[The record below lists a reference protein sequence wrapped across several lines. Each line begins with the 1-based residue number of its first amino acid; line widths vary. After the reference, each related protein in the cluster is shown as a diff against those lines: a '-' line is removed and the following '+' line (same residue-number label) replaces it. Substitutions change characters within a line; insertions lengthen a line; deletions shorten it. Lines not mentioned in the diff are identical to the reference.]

1 MPTSKPVHADV
12 EKFDKDVREART
24 KGSNVAPI
32 LERALRNEIAARGES
47 VEHLEDAAAGLLQEI
62 QSSFGQLNEKFD
74 TLQGIMSNYVQE
86 TKRFSEETAKSQK
99 LRDEQIDKELTSLKE
114 GLHQVEVNVGALLG
128 EVSRNNSQDNDQD
141 KEITGVKSLILTTKE
156 EQEKEIT
163 GVKDLALTVKKDAAL
178 LSQKITTMQVVKFG
192 AGLGTYAVVYELAK
206 RLWELIKG

>member
-1 MPTSKPVHADV
+1 MMPTPKPVHADV

-47 VEHLEDAAAGLLQEI
+47 VEHLENAAAGLLQEI

-86 TKRFSEETAKSQK
+86 TKKFSEETAKSQK

-128 EVSRNNSQDNDQD
+128 EVSRNNDQD

-163 GVKDLALTVKKDAAL
+163 GVKDLALTIKKDAAL

-206 RLWELIKG
+206 RLWEFIKG